1 MAAERNVTRAALAL
15 AWLMKHPAKIIPI
28 IGTTNPD
35 HIRAAAAA
43 DEIELS
49 REDWYRL
56 LHAARGEPLP

>member
-1 MAAERNVTRAALAL
+1 
-15 AWLMKHPAKIIPI
+15 MKHPAKIIPI